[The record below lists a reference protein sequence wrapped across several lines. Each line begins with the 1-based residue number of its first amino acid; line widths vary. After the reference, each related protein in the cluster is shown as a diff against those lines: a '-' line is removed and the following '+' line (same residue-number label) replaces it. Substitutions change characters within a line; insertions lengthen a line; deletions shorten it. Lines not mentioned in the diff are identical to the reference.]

1 MWEGDMSVKEGR
13 INTGPQET
21 TWAFIS
27 KLSGVTAMKPEGSK
41 PCKY

>member
-1 MWEGDMSVKEGR
+1 MRAGEMSVKEGK

-27 KLSGVTAMKPEGSK
+27 KLSEVTAMAPESNKP
-41 PCKY
+41 